1 MVVLKVADAIVAH
14 LLSVGAQHDEHGN
27 FHDSIL
33 LLERLFT
40 SFIVVLDRL
49 PWHLREVP
57 VEVGL
62 VPVLADEYNLE
73 FLRVAIDLVVLL
85 SESRRESTA
94 AWGPVSTKVQSD
106 ELDTLEGVGEGLR
119 GVALCDELGSKNV
132 LHFCLLVSLVSCFML
147 IYQKL
152 IINTLSE

>member
-1 MVVLKVADAIVAH
+1 MVVLQVADAVVAH

-62 VPVLADEYNLE
+62 VPVLADEYNFE
-73 FLRVAIDLVVLL
+73 FLRAGIDLIVLL
-85 SESRRESTA
+85 SEGGCEPTA
-94 AWGPVSTKVQSD
+94 AWSPVSTKVQSD
-106 ELDTLEGVGEGLR
+106 EFDALEGVSEGLR
-119 GVALCDELGSKNV
+119 GVALRDKLGSKNV
-132 LHFCLLVSLVSCFML
+132 FHFTYFVG
-147 IYQKL
+147 
-152 IINTLSE
+152 